1 MGVATLSPVS
11 AHEIDTV
18 LYPITKMDCSTVKTF
33 SGLGSFSVEIN
44 CGSFSNRGGFTLR
57 ETETGDKL
65 ICEGITNVAV
75 RDAVLLFV
83 RSQESHKD
91 KPEVRKFLS
100 ELSQGLT
107 QALKADEA
115 EWES

>member
-65 ICEGITNVAV
+65 ICEGITNAAV

-83 RSQESHKD
+83 RSQESHKE
-91 KPEVRKFLS
+91 KPEVRKFLR

-107 QALKADEA
+107 QALKADEV